1 MLPLTAYVVSHTDRH
16 VYLFV
21 TYDCIVSNA
30 ETHRV
35 VQASASAQ
43 LRYTGSKVYCTNG
56 YLLVAILDIYLGREP
71 WLLLRGALPAL
82 ATPVYDRT
90 THGSDED
97 E

>member
-1 MLPLTAYVVSHTDRH
+1 LLPLTAYVVSHTDRR

-43 LRYTGSKVYCTNG
+43 LRYTVLYQR
-56 YLLVAILDIYLGREP
+56 LLVAFLDISLGREP